1 MPATSQYAWRHD
13 PQPWAQP
20 IGSHQVHGISFLD
33 ARLSCC
39 VSILDLLNV
48 IFNWIYRWRR
58 AGRGRRLPFG
68 FAREHRV
75 CCESMIATATCH

>member
-48 IFNWIYRWRR
+48 IFN
-58 AGRGRRLPFG
+58 
-68 FAREHRV
+68 
-75 CCESMIATATCH
+75 